1 MYRSSPFPF
10 PHSVSSL
17 STVLLIEEVPRGSDR
32 SFHAVIDR
40 SIDRF
45 ALFFFVRKFQSQK
58 PNTTRNSVE
67 TVSKWIDPIFDL
79 DSFVRSAASSTEE
92 LERSYDAPIGE
103 WFINVNSVVSN
114 NANRKYGGV
123 ACLAVVDHLAKR
135 ARYASAILTRLKRL
149 SLPKFR
155 V

>member
-1 MYRSSPFPF
+1 MP
-10 PHSVSSL
+10 L
-17 STVLLIEEVPRGSDR
+17 
-32 SFHAVIDR
+32 
-40 SIDRF
+40 F
-45 ALFFFVRKFQSQK
+45 ALFFLFVSFSLKNRI
-58 PNTTRNSVE
+58 PLE
-67 TVSKWIDPIFDL
+67 TVSKQSRNGSI
-79 DSFVRSAASSTEE
+79 EE

>member
-1 MYRSSPFPF
+1 MYRSSPSPF

-17 STVLLIEEVPRGSDR
+17 LTVLLIEKCQEEAIVR
-32 SFHAVIDR
+32 SMRAI
-40 SIDRF
+40 
-45 ALFFFVRKFQSQK
+45 FFVRKFQSQK

-79 DSFVRSAASSTEE
+79 DLFVRSAASSTEE